1 MANATAARPPHVEGA
16 KSSGHRAHLP
26 NDLEARRSR
35 NEPFDFERSNMN
47 PNARHRGLARVVH
60 GCVEH
65 PRRTFGLWIAA
76 ILLIVAAS
84 HAFGGRLVNES
95 SIPGSDSQHAV
106 DLLKAKFPERAG
118 DAARIVF
125 SSKTTL
131 DDADGHAAI
140 KAARAAAAEIPGV
153 ISVGDPYSGSGG
165 ALSRDH
171 RIGFFEA
178 QFDKPAR
185 ELDESVID
193 EVETDIRAAVGQS
206 PVQVEFGGPVLDAKA
221 VDSHTSDMLGLGA
234 AIVILL
240 IVLGTAVAMAVP
252 LTVALISVGLGSS
265 LLTLAA
271 ALTSFNT
278 ITPILAVMI
287 GLGVAIDYALFI
299 VMRFRQE
306 LANGVEP
313 TEAAVKAGSTAGR
326 AVIFAGTTVAISI
339 SGLALVG
346 IPFVAKMGFGTAI
359 AVIVA
364 VFTAVTLLP
373 AMLAKLGHRI
383 DRWRLPMRKP
393 LAQSSD
399 DGAIARVARFVE
411 RNPKKVALATLAGI
425 VTLAVPVMSLNM
437 GTADD
442 GTNPSNTT
450 TRKAYDLLAKGF
462 GPGFNGPLL
471 VAVDMHGDKEAASK
485 LTKAFAATPDVAVA
499 TDPIMNTSGDTAQ
512 IAVYPKTSPQSTET
526 ADLVHTVR
534 DDVIPQT
541 LAGSQAQA
549 YVGGQ
554 TATNEDVAT
563 KLIDRFGLFLLF
575 IVGIT
580 CLVLTMAFRSIVI
593 AFKAILATSLSA
605 LAAFGAL
612 VAVFQWG
619 WLQAIVGLDRTG
631 PTASFLPVI
640 VLSILFGLSMDYEVF
655 LASRIREEY
664 LKGGDARRAVT
675 AGVSAVGRVIVAAA
689 IIMGVVF
696 SAFILTPDRT
706 VKSFGLGLGIAILVD
721 ALVVRM
727 LLVPAVMHL
736 LGDRAW
742 YMPRWLDRVLP
753 RVTIE
758 APDEP
763 EDADTDIDLPK
774 AA

>member
-1 MANATAARPPHVEGA
+1 MHVDPNPPGE
-16 KSSGHRAHLP
+16 
-26 NDLEARRSR
+26 
-35 NEPFDFERSNMN
+35 
-47 PNARHRGLARVVH
+47 RGLTRFVRA
-60 GCVEH
+60 CAEH
-65 PRRTFGLWIAA
+65 PWRTLGLW
-76 ILLIVAAS
+76 LVTIVVIVGAS
-84 HAFGGRLVNES
+84 AAFGGRLVNET

-106 DLLKAKFPERAG
+106 DLLKQQFPERAG
-118 DAARIVF
+118 DSARIVF
-125 SSKTTL
+125 SSDKPLT
-131 DDADGHAAI
+131 DAEGHRVIEAAQHAAG
-140 KAARAAAAEIPGV
+140 EIPGV
-153 ISVGDPYSGSGG
+153 IAVGDPYAGKGG
-165 ALSRDH
+165 ALSKDG

-185 ELDESVID
+185 EVDEKVIA
-193 EVETDIRAAVGQS
+193 DIEPDVRAAVGAT
-206 PVQVEFGGPVLDAKA
+206 PVEVEFGGPVLDAKP
-221 VDSHTSDMLGLGA
+221 VDSHTSDMLGFGA

-240 IVLGTAVAMAVP
+240 LVLGTAVAMAVP
-252 LTVALISVGLGSS
+252 ITLALVSVGLGMS

-306 LANGVEP
+306 LAAGRTPV
-313 TEAAVKAGSTAGR
+313 EAAVKAGSTAGR

-346 IPFVAKMGFGTAI
+346 IPFVAKMGYGTAI

-364 VFTAVTLLP
+364 VCTAVTLLP
-373 AMLAKLGHRI
+373 ALLTKIGHRI
-383 DRWRLPMRKP
+383 DRLRLPLPKP
-393 LAQSSD
+393 KETKREGGL
-399 DGAIARVARFVE
+399 VAGVASFVQ
-411 RNPKKVALATLAGI
+411 RHPKKVVVATLALI
-425 VTLAVPVMSLNM
+425 LTLAVPLSALNM

-442 GTNPSNTT
+442 GTNPSSTT

-471 VAVDMHGDKEAASK
+471 VAVDVRGDQKAPDELAA
-485 LTKAFAATPDVAVA
+485 AFRSTPGVAAVPDPMRNDAG
-499 TDPIMNTSGDTAQ
+499 NTAQ
-512 IAVYPKTSPQSTET
+512 IAVYPSTSPQSSET

-541 LAGSQAQA
+541 LAGSQAKA

-554 TATNEDVAT
+554 TASNEDVAS
-563 KLIDRFGLFLLF
+563 KLISRFAFFLLF

-580 CLVLTMAFRSIVI
+580 CLVLTMAFRSVVI
-593 AFKAILATSLSA
+593 ALKAVIATSLSA
-605 LAAFGAL
+605 AAAFGVL

-619 WLQAIVGLDRTG
+619 WLLAIVGLDRTG
-631 PTASFLPVI
+631 PTASYLPVI

-655 LASRIREEY
+655 LASRIREEFVR
-664 LKGGDARRAVT
+664 LGDARRAVT
-675 AGVSAVGRVIVAAA
+675 AGVAGVGRVIVAAA

-696 SAFILTPDRT
+696 WAFVLTDDRT
-706 VKSFGLGLGIAILVD
+706 VKSFGLGLGVAILVD

-736 LGDRAW
+736 LGERAW
-742 YMPRWLDRVLP
+742 YIPRWLDRVLP
-753 RVTIE
+753 RLTIE
-758 APDEP
+758 APEEDDEQD
-763 EDADTDIDLPK
+763 ERGGDIDLPR

>member
-1 MANATAARPPHVEGA
+1 MGMHADA
-16 KSSGHRAHLP
+16 K
-26 NDLEARRSR
+26 
-35 NEPFDFERSNMN
+35 
-47 PNARHRGLARVVH
+47 HRGLARVVRS
-60 GCVEH
+60 CAEH
-65 PRRTFGLWIAA
+65 PRRTFGIWIVTIIA
-76 ILLIVAAS
+76 IVVSSA
-84 HAFGGRLVNES
+84 AFGGKLVNES

-131 DDADGHAAI
+131 DDADGHKAVE
-140 KAARAAAAEIPGV
+140 AARTEAAKIPGV
-153 ISVGDPYSGSGG
+153 INVGDPYSGHGG
-165 ALSRDH
+165 ALSEDH
-171 RIGFFEA
+171 KIGFFEA

-185 ELDESVID
+185 ELDESVI
-193 EVETDIRAAVGQS
+193 EEIEPDIRAAVGDT
-206 PVQVEFGGPVLDAKA
+206 PVQVEFGGPVLDAKG

-252 LTVALISVGLGSS
+252 LTVALISVGLGTS

-271 ALTSFNT
+271 AFTSFNT

-313 TEAAVKAGSTAGR
+313 VEAAIKAGSTAGR

-373 AMLAKLGHRI
+373 AILAKLGYRI
-383 DRWRLPMRKP
+383 DKWRLPMRKP
-393 LAQSSD
+393 VTESSD
-399 DGAIARVARFVE
+399 NGAIARVARFVE
-411 RNPKKVALATLAGI
+411 RNPKKVVLATLAGI
-425 VTLAVPVMSLNM
+425 LTLAIPVNALNM

-442 GTNPSNTT
+442 GTNPSSTT

-471 VAVDMHGDKEAASK
+471 VAVDMQGDKDAGAK
-485 LTKAFAATPDVAVA
+485 LTAAFKSTPGVAIATE
-499 TDPIMNTSGDTAQ
+499 PIMNTTGDTAQ
-512 IAVYPKTSPQSTET
+512 IAVYPTTSPQSTET

-534 DDVIPQT
+534 DDVIPQA
-541 LAGSQAQA
+541 LAGSTAHA

-619 WLQAIVGLDRTG
+619 WLQGMVGLDQTG
-631 PTASFLPVI
+631 PTASYLPVI

-664 LKGGDARRAVT
+664 VKNGDARRAVT

-696 SAFILTPDRT
+696 WAFVLTPDRT
-706 VKSFGLGLGIAILVD
+706 VKSFGLGLGVAILVD

-736 LGDRAW
+736 LGDKAW
-742 YMPRWLDRVLP
+742 YMPRWLDRLLP
-753 RVTIE
+753 HVTIE

-763 EDADTDIDLPK
+763 EDEADVDLPK

>member
-1 MANATAARPPHVEGA
+1 MDAKTRPG
-16 KSSGHRAHLP
+16 
-26 NDLEARRSR
+26 
-35 NEPFDFERSNMN
+35 
-47 PNARHRGLARVVH
+47 GLARLVR
-60 GCVEH
+60 GCAEH
-65 PRRTFGLWIAA
+65 PWRTLGIWFAVIIVIAVSSA
-76 ILLIVAAS
+76 
-84 HAFGGRLVNES
+84 AFGGRLVNET

-118 DAARIVF
+118 DAARVVF
-125 SSKTTL
+125 SSDQSLTN
-131 DDADGHAAI
+131 DEGHRAI
-140 KAARAAAAEIPGV
+140 AAARAEAAKIPGV
-153 ISVGDPYSGSGG
+153 ISVGDPYAGKGG
-165 ALSRDH
+165 ALSENGH
-171 RIGFFEA
+171 IGFFEA

-185 ELDESVID
+185 ELDEQVI
-193 EVETDIRAAVGQS
+193 TDFEPDVRAAVGET
-206 PVQVEFGGPVLDAKA
+206 PIELEFGGPVVEAKPI
-221 VDSHTSDMLGLGA
+221 DSHTSDMLGLGA
-234 AIVILL
+234 AVLILL
-240 IVLGTAVAMAVP
+240 VVLGTAVAMAVP
-252 LTVALISVGLGSS
+252 LTLALVSVGLGMS

-299 VMRFRQE
+299 VTRFRQE
-306 LANGVEP
+306 LAKGKTPV
-313 TEAAVKAGSTAGR
+313 EAAVTAGSTAGR

-364 VFTAVTLLP
+364 VCTATTLLP
-373 AMLAKLGHRI
+373 ALLAKIGHRI
-383 DRWRLPMRKP
+383 DRLRLPMSKP
-393 LAQSSD
+393 PEEQAS
-399 DGAIARVARFVE
+399 GGFAARIAGFVE
-411 RNPKKVALATLAGI
+411 RNPKKVMLS
-425 VTLAVPVMSLNM
+425 TLAVILAMAVPVLSLNM
-437 GTADD
+437 GTADA
-442 GTNPSNTT
+442 GSNPSKTT
-450 TRKAYDLLAKGF
+450 TRKAYDLLAQGF

-471 VAVDMHGDKEAASK
+471 VAVDKQGDGDAPAK
-485 LTKAFAATPDVAVA
+485 LAKAFAATPGVAAVSQPA
-499 TDPIMNTSGDTAQ
+499 LNTSGDTAQ
-512 IAVYPKTSPQSTET
+512 IAIFPATSPQSTET

-534 DDVIPQT
+534 DDVIPST
-541 LAGSQAQA
+541 LAGSSAHA

-554 TATNEDVAT
+554 TASNEDVAT
-563 KLIDRFGLFLLF
+563 KLINRFSLFLLF

-593 AFKAILATSLSA
+593 ALKAVLATSLSA

-619 WLQAIVGLDRTG
+619 WLQGLVGLDRTG
-631 PTASFLPVI
+631 PTASYLPVI

-664 LKGGDARRAVT
+664 VKGAGARRAIT
-675 AGVSAVGRVIVAAA
+675 AGVSGVGRVIVAAA
-689 IIMGVVF
+689 VIMGVVF
-696 SAFILTPDRT
+696 WAFVLTDDRT
-706 VKSFGLGLGIAILVD
+706 VKSFGLGLGVAILVD
-721 ALVVRM
+721 ALIVRM

-753 RVTIE
+753 RLTIE
-758 APDEP
+758 APEEDEP
-763 EDADTDIDLPK
+763 QDDSSDIDLPR